1 MAAQYVSDESGTY
14 IPATQRT
21 DGSWR
26 KPRRVKEGYVPQDEV
41 PLYES
46 KGKQFAKNKPILPP
60 GLHPEVVVKVQ
71 QGQLGTNQ
79 IPGLTEI
86 PTATKSTK
94 NKKRKKKHQQQGNGS
109 DQNLTKDVTNLHLS
123 ESGSDKNSETCEN
136 KASVDPVKRIKNLKK
151 KLQDIKK
158 LEQKI
163 ESGELLLP
171 EKEQLE
177 KIARKGEIEAEIE
190 DLELDLELHDA

>member
-60 GLHPEVVVKVQ
+60 GLHLEEVVKVQ
-71 QGQLGTNQ
+71 QGQSGS
-79 IPGLTEI
+79 IPGLTEMLP
-86 PTATKSTK
+86 PTTTKSTK
-94 NKKRKKKHQQQGNGS
+94 KKKKKKHQQQCNTS
-109 DQNLTKDVTNLHLS
+109 DQNLAKDVTNLHIS
-123 ESGSDKNSETCEN
+123 ETGWDKNNETSEN
-136 KASVDPVKRIKNLKK
+136 KASGDPVKRIKNLKK
-151 KLQDIKK
+151 KLRDIEK

-163 ESGELLLP
+163 ESGELLKP
-171 EKEQLE
+171 EKDQLE
-177 KIARKGEIEAEIE
+177 KISRKGEIEAEIE
-190 DLELDLELHDA
+190 DLELDLELQDD